1 MADQKNHSTQRR
13 QDGRMAELSE
23 TERLVITSV
32 CLGLRNRQIAD
43 LIGLT
48 ENEVKEHLASIYRK
62 LTISDRLELIIHAF
76 RHGLAPL
83 HPAE

>member
-1 MADQKNHSTQRR
+1 MAEQRCTW
-13 QDGRMAELSE
+13 ELSE

-32 CLGLRNRQIAD
+32 CLGLKNRQIAD
-43 LIGLT
+43 LLGLT
-48 ENEVKEHLASIYRK
+48 ENEVQDHLASIYRK
-62 LTISDRLELIIHAF
+62 LSISNRLELVIDAF